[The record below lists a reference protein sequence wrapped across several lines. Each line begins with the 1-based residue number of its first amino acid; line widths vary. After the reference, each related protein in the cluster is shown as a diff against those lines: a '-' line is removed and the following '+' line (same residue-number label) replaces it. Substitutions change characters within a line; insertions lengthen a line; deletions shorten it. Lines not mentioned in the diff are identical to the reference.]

1 MILQYQYVSDILE
14 KRAPFRAE
22 HIAGAKAAA
31 EEGKIVFAGA
41 FGEQPEGA
49 LFIFKDSSEADIK
62 AFVQADP
69 YVKNGLVPSHSIKPY
84 AVVVAPL
91 E

>member
-1 MILQYQYVSDILE
+1 MILQYQYVPDILE

-22 HIAGAKAAA
+22 HIAGAKAGA

-41 FGEQPEGA
+41 FGDQPEGA
-49 LFIFKDSSEADIK
+49 LFIFKDSSEADVK
-62 AFVQADP
+62 SFVQADP
-69 YVKNGLVPSHSIKPY
+69 YVKNGLVPSFTIKPY